1 MLRKVFIELHS
12 WIHCFPF
19 FSYHLLCVDLKKHL
33 CKAKAIWKVE
43 SNIGYKNT
51 MQTNISIESVKSCIQ
66 YMRIK
71 IPRSSWFSINW
82 VVCCCMTSNHI
93 AIPVGDVICCRK
105 NWPNSI
111 LLLLFRFLSPYWYE
125 QICYSFEIILCISKK
140 TLYWDSDWKMIV
152 KEI

>member
-19 FSYHLLCVDLKKHL
+19 FSYHLLCFDLKKHL
-33 CKAKAIWKVE
+33 CKAQAIWKVE

-111 LLLLFRFLSPYWYE
+111 LLLFFRF
-125 QICYSFEIILCISKK
+125 FV
-140 TLYWDSDWKMIV
+140 TLLIWTNLLLLWNNFMYF
-152 KEI
+152 